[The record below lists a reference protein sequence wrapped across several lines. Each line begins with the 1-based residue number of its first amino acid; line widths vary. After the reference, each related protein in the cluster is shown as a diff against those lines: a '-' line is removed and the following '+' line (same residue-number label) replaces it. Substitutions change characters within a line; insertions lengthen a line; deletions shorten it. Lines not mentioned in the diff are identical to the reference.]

1 MEKLSARV
9 MLEQLA
15 EEAMEMGQ
23 AALKLMRA
31 RHGSENPTPVSEDE
45 AFDRLIH
52 EIADVMAC
60 LFVWEGD
67 HDIDMDMLF
76 GMTIDKLQR
85 WSLRLSGNTAL

>member
-1 MEKLSARV
+1 
-9 MLEQLA
+9 
-15 EEAMEMGQ
+15 
-23 AALKLMRA
+23 
-31 RHGSENPTPVSEDE
+31 
-45 AFDRLIH
+45 
-52 EIADVMAC
+52 MAC